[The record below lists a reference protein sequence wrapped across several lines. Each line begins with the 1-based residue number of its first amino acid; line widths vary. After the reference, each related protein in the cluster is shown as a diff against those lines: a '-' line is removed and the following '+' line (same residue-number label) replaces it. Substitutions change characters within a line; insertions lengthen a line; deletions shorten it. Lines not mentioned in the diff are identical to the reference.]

1 MNTTDRFIFLLQ
13 TRDTGKEEAF
23 QDIFNVYAHVR
34 RISMY
39 SAQPFYIN
47 EFYEMTL
54 AFEDPDTVSFGL
66 AENFI
71 VKRVPLLDAR

>member
-1 MNTTDRFIFLLQ
+1 MNTTDRFIFILE

-23 QDIFNVYAHVR
+23 RDIFNVYAHVR

-39 SAQPFYIN
+39 SGNPFYIT

-54 AFEDPDTVSFGL
+54 AFEDPGAISFQL